1 MRIISKKIIPLFLT
15 MVMLASCNGSAPV
28 LKTQPTQV
36 VETALAFV
44 GTAIAE
50 TQTAIPTAT
59 FTATLLPLA
68 TPLPPTETPIP
79 TSALSFSGMPT
90 VIPINNGITWSEC
103 VVPNKDYSRN
113 DMEFLATCIEIPT
126 SSENDKKMAGERVEN
141 QDSQDGSISSD
152 FRITIG
158 SDYFETKH
166 GNSKERWT
174 YELIKN
180 GEVILKINPGF
191 MASDPNV
198 NFWNIGRK
206 LVWELSGSAPVIVVD
221 GVNFNEKYQ
230 LEGSFFPYEIKG
242 KLIYIAKKNGKFHI
256 VYDEKIIG
264 AEFDSIS
271 MAYCCGMI
279 SVYYGNGQYWFV
291 GRRGG
296 TKFVVS
302 IQ

>member
-1 MRIISKKIIPLFLT
+1 MKTTSKTTTSLLLAV
-15 MVMLASCNGSAPV
+15 VMLTSCNSFLPT
-28 LKTQPTQV
+28 TQPTQAM
-36 VETALAFV
+36 ETALAIV

-59 FTATLLPLA
+59 STATLLPLA

-79 TSALSFSGMPT
+79 TSALSFSGTPT
-90 VIPINNGITWSEC
+90 VIPINNGLTWSEC
-103 VVPNKDYSRN
+103 VVPNKDYARTDT

-126 SSENDKKMAGERVEN
+126 SNENDKKMIGERVES
-141 QDSQDGSISSD
+141 QDSQDSSGD

-166 GNSKERWT
+166 DNSKERWT

-180 GEVILKINPGF
+180 GEVILKMAPGF
-191 MASDPNV
+191 MTSDPNR
-198 NFWNIGRK
+198 NFWNIGGK
-206 LVWELSGSAPVIVVD
+206 LVWELSGSAPIIVVD

-230 LEGSFFPYEIKG
+230 LEGSFFPYEVKG

-279 SVYYGNGQYWFV
+279 SVYYGSGQYWFV